1 MKYLPMPHEHIAS
14 LSGLLRDTELFI
26 SIDSQTS
33 VASNL
38 ENKNKIK
45 QLILNLF
52 KIKFYGN

>member
-14 LSGLLRDTELFI
+14 LSGLLRDTELI
-26 SIDSQTS
+26 VAIDSQTS
-33 VASNL
+33 VASNP